1 MLGFTEVDEVIGIS
15 AAGVYY
21 PSAVEVAKKCQA
33 DVFQILGAAIA
44 HEVGHLILG
53 ANAHSPGGVMSP
65 HWGPAQYDRI
75 SIGELSFS
83 MEQAMLLQDEV
94 RRRTH

>member
-1 MLGFTEVDEVIGIS
+1 
-15 AAGVYY
+15 
-21 PSAVEVAKKCQA
+21 
-33 DVFQILGAAIA
+33 
-44 HEVGHLILG
+44 
-53 ANAHSPGGVMSP
+53 VMSP